1 MAAADDDDDDGC
13 HMKKNM
19 MNVAT
24 RESWKVDSCP
34 PQKNI
39 TIASTADM
47 TSNNGHARKTLHV
60 THRPVLID

>member
-1 MAAADDDDDDGC
+1 MAAADDDDDDDDGC

-34 PQKNI
+34 PQ
-39 TIASTADM
+39 TRRSPLLQRLT
-47 TSNNGHARKTLHV
+47 
-60 THRPVLID
+60 